1 MCCWTCNLL
10 LMSEGYPPAII
21 LKNDRK
27 KYYDALNKAN
37 SGDYGKLLLMVM
49 QALER
54 SLDIYLSHLT
64 NSYEDYQPISSIVN
78 EPDFPYGQE
87 YVGLLVRQGKIDAF
101 KEGRNWLTTKA
112 AVLDYMENRE
122 RKRKM

>member
-1 MCCWTCNLL
+1 
-10 LMSEGYPPAII
+10 
-21 LKNDRK
+21 
-27 KYYDALNKAN
+27 
-37 SGDYGKLLLMVM
+37 MVM